1 MTIASELNQTE
12 SPSAAPG
19 DLELVRSFVNTLD
32 IEEGADRLATPRGA
46 RGWLADRG
54 HRLTRPPS
62 AADLRRLVAL
72 REAIRDAAAGRG
84 TPAEAAAI
92 AALDRIAA
100 SHPITVRLSAAPL
113 PFAAAGPGIDGFV
126 ERVLGIVAA
135 ATVDGTWERL
145 KACPNDRCRWLFYDH
160 SRNRSRTWCSMDV
173 CGARSK
179 MRAYRAR
186 RRAESAVA
194 RR

>member
-1 MTIASELNQTE
+1 MSVDIRDRTGN
-12 SPSAAPG
+12 PSAAPG

-32 IEEGADRLATPRGA
+32 IEAGSDRLATPEGA
-46 RGWLADRG
+46 RDWLAARG
-54 HRLTRPPS
+54 HRLSRAPS
-62 AADLRRLVAL
+62 DADLGRLVAL
-72 REAIRDAAAGRG
+72 REAIRDAAGGRG

-92 AALDRIAA
+92 ASLDAIGAA
-100 SHPITVRLSAAPL
+100 HPLTVRLSAAPL
-113 PFAAAGPGIDGFV
+113 PFAPVGSGIDGFV

-135 ATVDGTWERL
+135 ASIDGTWERV

-160 SRNRSRTWCSMDV
+160 SRNHSRTWCSMDV

-179 MRAYRAR
+179 MRTYRAR
-186 RRAESAVA
+186 RRAEDTAA